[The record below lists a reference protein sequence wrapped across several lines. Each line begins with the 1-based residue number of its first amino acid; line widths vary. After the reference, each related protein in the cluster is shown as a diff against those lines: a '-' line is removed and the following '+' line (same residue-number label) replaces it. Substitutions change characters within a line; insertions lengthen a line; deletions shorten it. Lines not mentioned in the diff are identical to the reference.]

1 MEHAGVSGL
10 FPFSLEQ
17 QVQCIEREIAMRTRV
32 YSRFVSE
39 RRMTQAKA
47 DHELGAMRA
56 VLTTLKS
63 LQENANA
70 TA

>member
-1 MEHAGVSGL
+1 MNGL

-17 QVQCIEREIAMRTRV
+17 QIACIEREVAMRVHV
-32 YSRFVSE
+32 YARFVIE

-56 VLTTLKS
+56 ALTTLKS

-70 TA
+70 KA